1 METVILNPLEHPQ
14 FTITRSL
21 LGQLHID
28 CPGNPPL
35 LLHPTVKTI
44 PVIVSTNV
52 CSGRIIR
59 DEPFYIVE
67 INVNVSSA
75 IDNGL
80 KAHDLMIIYMAFVH
94 IDDTS
99 FYEDSI
105 HHILNDVIPKS
116 KFNDINTI
124 IFNATNATGYPVT
137 LNKEKFNESISDNG
151 TTEWDDSMDSYESI
165 DLYMQT
171 IKNVMS

>member
-1 METVILNPLEHPQ
+1 METVAHNPLKQLQ

-35 LLHPTVKTI
+35 LLHSTVKTI
-44 PVIVSTNV
+44 PVIVNTNV

-80 KAHDLMIIYMAFVH
+80 KAHDLMFVYMAFVH
-94 IDDTS
+94 INDTS
-99 FYEDSI
+99 LDEDCI
-105 HHILNDVIPKS
+105 HHILNDVVPKS

-137 LNKEKFNESISDNG
+137 LNKEIFNDSIADNG
-151 TTEWDDSMDSYESI
+151 TTEWDGN
-165 DLYMQT
+165 LY
-171 IKNVMS
+171 ISKNVD

>member
-1 METVILNPLEHPQ
+1 MITSDNIHTTEILFIFISWQMFIKKTSWKQSHNPLKQLQ

-21 LGQLHID
+21 IGQLHID

-35 LLHPTVKTI
+35 LLHPTIKTI
-44 PVIVSTNV
+44 PVIVNTNV
-52 CSGRIIR
+52 CSGRIIQ

-80 KAHDLMIIYMAFVH
+80 KAHDLMFVYMAFVH

-99 FYEDSI
+99 LDEDSI
-105 HHILNDVIPKS
+105 HHILNDVVPKI

-124 IFNATNATGYPVT
+124 IFNATNVTGYPGY
-137 LNKEKFNESISDNG
+137 S
-151 TTEWDDSMDSYESI
+151 
-165 DLYMQT
+165 
-171 IKNVMS
+171 